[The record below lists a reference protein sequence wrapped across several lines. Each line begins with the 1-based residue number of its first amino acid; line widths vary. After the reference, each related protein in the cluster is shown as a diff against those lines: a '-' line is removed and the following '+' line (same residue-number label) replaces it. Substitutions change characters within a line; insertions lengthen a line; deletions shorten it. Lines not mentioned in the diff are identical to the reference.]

1 MLNSCGYA
9 NISVSFILMLEV
21 ALLSSLLTQHH
32 PSHWTMTCAEWNR
45 NRAEIMADANHI
57 PDAKEY
63 LIDYFFTK
71 VEEEGCKPYMLGR
84 K

>member
-1 MLNSCGYA
+1 
-9 NISVSFILMLEV
+9 
-21 ALLSSLLTQHH
+21 
-32 PSHWTMTCAEWNR
+32 MTCQEWNN
-45 NRAEIMADANHI
+45 NRAEILSDDNHI

-63 LIDYFFTK
+63 LIDYFYSK

>member
-1 MLNSCGYA
+1 MESLA
-9 NISVSFILMLEV
+9 L
-21 ALLSSLLTQHH
+21 ALLISEHNTY
-32 PSHWTMTCAEWNR
+32 HWQMSCQEWNNQR
-45 NRAEIMADANHI
+45 VEIIADANHI

-71 VEEEGCKPYMLGR
+71 VEDKNCKPHIIGR

>member
-1 MLNSCGYA
+1 
-9 NISVSFILMLEV
+9 
-21 ALLSSLLTQHH
+21 
-32 PSHWTMTCAEWNR
+32 MTCAEWNQ